1 MPKRGEARS
10 SGFTLW
16 RYVIFM
22 MLDSWRCISNPQ
34 GEVLKYASPDGVIQY
49 PNHTKRVLGGGWY
62 KDNQSNA
69 CPDELHEYDGT
80 KHLAYLNYDDNGHGG
95 AHIQNMSDKYW
106 DLVLPHSHLGERLYV
121 EKLLVSDGVCY
132 TRMFQ
137 SEISSRH

>member
-1 MPKRGEARS
+1 MYLQSPRGSVEN
-10 SGFTLW
+10 
-16 RYVIFM
+16 V
-22 MLDSWRCISNPQ
+22 
-34 GEVLKYASPDGVIQY
+34 SPGVSHGLLQPYQKGIG
-49 PNHTKRVLGGGWY
+49 RGWY

-80 KHLAYLNYDDNGHGG
+80 KHLAYLNYDHYGHGG
-95 AHIQNMSDKYW
+95 ARIENMSDKYW

-137 SEISSRH
+137 SEISFRH